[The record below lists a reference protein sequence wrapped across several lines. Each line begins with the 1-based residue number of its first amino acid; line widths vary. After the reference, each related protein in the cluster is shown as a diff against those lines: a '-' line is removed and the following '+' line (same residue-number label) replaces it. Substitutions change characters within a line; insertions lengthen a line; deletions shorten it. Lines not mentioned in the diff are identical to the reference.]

1 MAEMLETVTGFFY
14 RMLPSNEEALLNTLA
29 YVMLG
34 LSVPVFFIMVFV
46 KVAEYGRY
54 TVKSTSWSL
63 PARPAWL
70 FQELPSFAVPVLLV
84 LSGRAVRMT
93 QLPNQVLLGMFVA
106 HYFQRTFIFSLL
118 IRGGKRTP
126 FRIFR
131 DAFVFCAY
139 NGYLQGR
146 YLTEFAHYPDTWL
159 TDPKC
164 IVGMVLFLAGMAIN
178 LHADHI
184 LRNLR
189 KPGET
194 GYKIPQGG
202 MFTYVSGANYFGEI
216 VEWTGFAIA
225 CWSLP
230 AVAFAVFTA
239 SNIGPRAY
247 GHHKWYLQKF
257 DNYPRSRKAVIPFLI

>member
-1 MAEMLETVTGFFY
+1 MSEMLERVTDY
-14 RMLPSNEEALLNTLA
+14 LYNMLPSNEEALVHTLA

-34 LSVPVFFIMVFV
+34 LSVPVFFITTFV

-54 TVKSTSWSL
+54 AVKSSWEL
-63 PARPAWL
+63 PARVAWL
-70 FQELPSFAVPVLLV
+70 FQELPSFAVPVILV
-84 LSGRAVRMT
+84 LSGRAARMT
-93 QLPNQVLLGMFVA
+93 QLPNQVLMAMFVA

-118 IRGGKRTP
+118 IRGGKKTP
-126 FRIFR
+126 FHIFR
-131 DAFVFCAY
+131 DAFMFCTY
-139 NGYLQGR
+139 NGYMQGR
-146 YLTEFAHYPDTWL
+146 YLAEFAHYPDTWL
-159 TDPKC
+159 ADTRC
-164 IVGMVLFLAGMAIN
+164 IVGIGMFLVGMGIN
-178 LHADHI
+178 LHADHV

-202 MFTYVSGANYFGEI
+202 MFTYVSGANFFGEI

-230 AVAFAVFTA
+230 AAAFAVFTA

-247 GHHKWYLQKF
+247 RHHKWYLQKF
-257 DNYPRSRKAVIPFLI
+257 DNYPKSRKAVIPFLI